1 MQLRTQYQRTN
12 IGARSTLSRNLAA
25 CLIIATGQQSVNDCL
40 CPSLSPHL
48 ILGNAKVDQV
58 LAMPKEI
65 HSDDCT
71 GERKQHVIERGIC
84 YKTTGGRSYRID
96 SLPSDGEVI
105 TYVDG
110 ECREDPFACNW
121 GISNP
126 GGCFTTD
133 DFESLVVVT
142 RELPA

>member
-1 MQLRTQYQRTN
+1 NEYWRQIEFEQKSGGVPYHRDRAAERQR
-12 IGARSTLSRNLAA
+12 L
-25 CLIIATGQQSVNDCL
+25 
-40 CPSLSPHL
+40 SLSL
-48 ILGNAKVDQV
+48 SISTFDTRECQ
-58 LAMPKEI
+58 
-65 HSDDCT
+65 
-71 GERKQHVIERGIC
+71 GERKQHVTERGIC

-105 TYVDG
+105 TYVNG
-110 ECREDPFACNW
+110 ECTEDPFACNW

-126 GGCFTTD
+126 SGCFTTD